1 MAQKHETEP
10 ESIMNINQLKK
21 EEMKNPA
28 KSSVTVGATVVIES
42 LEISDA
48 QVVATVKAAQAEN
61 RDLVDYITA
70 SVEIGVK
77 ALQAT
82 GVNLGI
88 EQLADGIA
96 DAKKTMG
103 KVGKELADNLSEKLE
118 CFTGEQ
124 GTFTLG
130 LKAQLDDLAEEL
142 ATMTG
147 GEDSPIRKGL
157 QKQLQDMSK
166 SLTDNFTRATSTQ
179 KDEIAKMLDTENAQS
194 PLRLMSQNISKLG
207 ESVAEIQKSMSETKG
222 RSIEAARGT
231 SKGNDYESKVV
242 AAVSEVAGSFGD
254 EPLATG
260 GTPGRGKSKM
270 GDAVIYLREGLSV
283 KAKLVVEAKDMS
295 SKKTDSARR
304 KYWMEQAEGA
314 REARGAIGFLGLCK
328 NLEDMPGGN
337 RISVLDKLGQNL
349 VLAYDPDIDSPDLLF
364 LVYQVVKMH
373 SLSLIGSGA
382 EINPVA
388 INGYVEESL
397 SILDRFTLIDDSVRE
412 IKTQATNISS
422 VGESM
427 KDSLSSNLRAMRR
440 EVAGNTEQIL
450 LENDAVLEITSLDED
465 FIEVEELGIDLS
477 RPDKVA

>member
-1 MAQKHETEP
+1 M
-10 ESIMNINQLKK
+10 KK
-21 EEMKNPA
+21 ST
-28 KSSVTVGATVVIES
+28 KSSVSVGATVVIES

-48 QVVATVKAAQAEN
+48 QVVAAVKAAQADN
-61 RDLVDYITA
+61 RDLIEYITT

-82 GVNLGI
+82 GVTLGI

-96 DAKKTMG
+96 DAEKVMG
-103 KVGKELADNLSEKLE
+103 KVGKELAENLSEKLE
-118 CFTGEQ
+118 FFTGEQ

-130 LKAQLDDLAEEL
+130 LKTQLDDLAEEL
-142 ATMTG
+142 AKMTG
-147 GEDSPIRKGL
+147 GEDSPIRQGL

-166 SLTDNFTRATSTQ
+166 SLTDNFTRATVTQ

-194 PLRLMSQNISKLG
+194 PLRWMYQSISNMGETMSQ
-207 ESVAEIQKSMSETKG
+207 IQREMSENKG
-222 RSIEAARGT
+222 RALEAAKGT
-231 SKGNDYESKVV
+231 SKGIDYESKVIGSVSAV
-242 AAVSEVAGSFGD
+242 AASFGD

-397 SILDRFTLIDDSVRE
+397 AMLDRFTQIDDSVQV
-412 IKTQATNISS
+412 IKKEATNISS
-422 VGESM
+422 LGESI
-427 KDSLSSNLRAMRR
+427 KDGLSGHLRAMRR
-440 EVAGNTEQIL
+440 EVAGNVEQVM
-450 LENDAVLEITSLDED
+450 LENDAVLEITALEDD
-465 FIEVEELGIDLS
+465 FIEIEELGINLNRD
-477 RPDKVA
+477 DKVA

>member
-1 MAQKHETEP
+1 
-10 ESIMNINQLKK
+10 
-21 EEMKNPA
+21 MKNA
-28 KSSVTVGATVVIES
+28 TKGSVSVGATVVIES
-42 LEISDA
+42 LEISDP

-61 RDLVDYITA
+61 RDLVDYITT

-96 DAKKTMG
+96 DAEKVMG
-103 KVGKELADNLSEKLE
+103 KVGKELAENLSDKLE
-118 CFTGEQ
+118 FFTGEQ

-130 LKAQLDDLAEEL
+130 LKTQLDNLADEL
-142 ATMTG
+142 AKMTG

-157 QKQLQDMSK
+157 HKQLQDMSK
-166 SLTDNFTRATSTQ
+166 SLTDNFTRATLTQ

-194 PLRLMSQNISKLG
+194 PLRWMSQSISNMG
-207 ESVAEIQKSMSETKG
+207 ETMSQIQREMSENKG
-222 RSIEAARGT
+222 RALEAAKGT
-231 SKGNDYESKVV
+231 SKGNDYESKVIGS
-242 AAVSEVAGSFGD
+242 VSEVAASFGD

-304 KYWMEQAEGA
+304 KYWMEQAQGA

-397 SILDRFTLIDDSVRE
+397 AMLDRFTQIDDSVQV
-412 IKTQATNISS
+412 IKKEATNISS
-422 VGESM
+422 LGESI
-427 KDSLSSNLRAMRR
+427 KDALSGHLRAMRR
-440 EVAGNTEQIL
+440 EVAGNVEQVM
-450 LENDAVLEITSLDED
+450 LEDDSVLEITALEDD
-465 FIEVEELGIDLS
+465 FIEIEELGINLD
-477 RPDKVA
+477 RDDKVA

>member
-1 MAQKHETEP
+1 MAQKHQTEP
-10 ESIMNINQLKK
+10 KSIITINHLRK
-21 EEMKNPA
+21 EEMKSTP
-28 KSSVTVGATVVIES
+28 KGSVSVGATVVIES

-61 RDLVDYITA
+61 RDLVDFITT
-70 SVEIGVK
+70 SVVVGVN
-77 ALQAT
+77 AIQAT
-82 GVNLGI
+82 GVSLGI
-88 EQLADGIA
+88 ESLAGCIA
-96 DAKKTMG
+96 DTEKTISKISKDLG
-103 KVGKELADNLSEKLE
+103 VNLGEKLE
-118 CFTGEQ
+118 AITGEQ
-124 GTFTLG
+124 GSFTQALA
-130 LKAQLDDLAEEL
+130 LQLAAMSKDLEK
-142 ATMTG
+142 MTG

-157 QKQLQDMSK
+157 QKQLEEISK
-166 SLTDNFTRATSTQ
+166 SLTDNFTRATVHQ
-179 KDEIAKMLDTENAQS
+179 KDEIAKMLDSENAQS

-222 RSIEAARGT
+222 RSIEAGRGT
-231 SKGNDYESKVV
+231 SKGHDYESKVV

-373 SLSLIGSGA
+373 SLSIIGSGA

-388 INGYVEESL
+388 INGYIEESL
-397 SILDRFTLIDDSVRE
+397 SMLDRFTQVDDSVQV
-412 IKTQATNISS
+412 IKKEATNISS
-422 VGESM
+422 LGESI
-427 KDSLSSNLRAMRR
+427 KDALTGHLRAMRR
-440 EVAGNTEQIL
+440 EVAGNVEQVM
-450 LENDAVLEITSLDED
+450 LENDAVLEITALEDD
-465 FIEVEELGIDLS
+465 FIEIEELGINLN
-477 RPDKVA
+477 RPDQVA